1 MAHPLQE
8 RLGRLPIRWRWTLHN
23 IVGHPLSELL
33 YQLGARS
40 LGHHVHDITVPDPI
54 GDDARG

>member
-1 MAHPLQE
+1 MTLRQ

-23 IVGHPLSELL
+23 LVGHPASELL

-40 LGHHVHDITVPDPI
+40 LGNAVHDATLPDPI
-54 GDDARG
+54 GDDGRG

>member
-1 MAHPLQE
+1 MTGLRE

-23 IVGHPLSELL
+23 VVGHPASELL

-40 LGHHVHDITVPDPI
+40 LGHWVHDATLPDPI
-54 GDDARG
+54 GDDGRG